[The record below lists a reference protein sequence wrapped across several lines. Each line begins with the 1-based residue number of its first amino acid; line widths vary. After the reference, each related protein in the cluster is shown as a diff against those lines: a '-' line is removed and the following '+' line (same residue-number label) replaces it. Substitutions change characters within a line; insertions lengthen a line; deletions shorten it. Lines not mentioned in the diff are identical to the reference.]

1 MSKPLVDQLPLSV
14 IKNAILDICTV
25 LEEQEPICT
34 SQPNFSEDDLWR
46 ELVSCI
52 LGSRVRFE
60 TACAAVERLDDMR
73 LLCHSRRTS
82 NFDQYETD
90 ISTILSGKY
99 PFNKLRA
106 NQIRRA
112 AESLYGSG
120 NSIKDLLENTVDFRK
135 MRQYLISEIPGL
147 GPKQSSLFL
156 RNIGYTDSVAVLD
169 VHVLTYMNW
178 VGLTTALEKSI
189 PTIRKYERLEDSFV
203 EHSLSLGYSPGQLDL
218 AVWLVMK
225 VARKEYNAWG

>member
-1 MSKPLVDQLPLSV
+1 MSKTFASQLPLSV
-14 IKNAILDICTV
+14 IKNAILDICII
-25 LEEQEPICT
+25 LEEQELIIA
-34 SQPNFSEDDLWR
+34 SLEAYSENDLWR

-60 TACAAVERLDDMR
+60 TACAAVRWLDDMC
-73 LLCHSRRTS
+73 LLCHLRRTS

-90 ISTILSGKY
+90 ILATLSGKY
-99 PFNKLRA
+99 PFYKLRA

-120 NSIKDLLENTVDFRK
+120 GSIKDLLDNTVDFRE
-135 MRQYLISEIPGL
+135 MRQYLVSQIPGL

-156 RNIGYTDSVAVLD
+156 RNIGYADSVAVLD

-178 VGLTTALEKSI
+178 FGLTTALEKSI
-189 PTIRKYERLEDSFV
+189 PTIHKYETLENSFV
-203 EHSLSLGYSPGQLDL
+203 EHSLSLGYSPEQFDL
-218 AVWLVMK
+218 AVWLVMR
-225 VARKEYNAWG
+225 VVREEYKTWD

>member
-1 MSKPLVDQLPLSV
+1 MGKTFANQLPLSV
-14 IKNAILDICTV
+14 IKNAILDICIV
-25 LEEQEPICT
+25 LEEQELIFT
-34 SQPNFSEDDLWR
+34 SSPTCSEDNLWR

-60 TACAAVERLDDMR
+60 TACAAVERLDDMC

-90 ISTILSGKY
+90 ILSTLSGKY
-99 PFNKLRA
+99 PFYKLRA
-106 NQIRRA
+106 NQIRQA

-120 NSIKDLLENTVDFRK
+120 GSIKSLLDNTVDFRE

-156 RNIGYTDSVAVLD
+156 RNIGYADSVAVLD

-178 VGLTTALEKSI
+178 VGLTTVLEKSI
-189 PTIRKYERLEDSFV
+189 PTIRKYETLENSFV
-203 EHSLSLGYSPGQLDL
+203 EHSLSLGYSPEQFDL

-225 VARKEYNAWG
+225 VARKEYKTWG

>member
-1 MSKPLVDQLPLSV
+1 MSKTFANQLPLSV
-14 IKNAILDICTV
+14 IKNAILDICIV
-25 LEEQEPICT
+25 LEEQELILT
-34 SQPNFSEDDLWR
+34 SSPTCSEDDLWR

-60 TACAAVERLDDMR
+60 TACAAVERLDDMC

-82 NFDQYETD
+82 DFDQYETD
-90 ISTILSGKY
+90 ILATLSGKY
-99 PFNKLRA
+99 PFYKLRA

-120 NSIKDLLENTVDFRK
+120 GSITDLLDNTVDFRE

-156 RNIGYTDSVAVLD
+156 RNIGYADSVAVLD

-178 VGLTTALEKSI
+178 VGLTTVLEKSI
-189 PTIRKYERLEDSFV
+189 PTIRKYETLENSFV
-203 EHSLSLGYSPGQLDL
+203 EHSLSLGYSPEQFDL

-225 VARKEYNAWG
+225 VAREEYKTWG

>member
-1 MSKPLVDQLPLSV
+1 MSKTLVTQLPLSV
-14 IKNAILDICTV
+14 IKNAILDICIV
-25 LEEQEPICT
+25 LEEQKLIFASSPA
-34 SQPNFSEDDLWR
+34 SSEDDLWR

-60 TACAAVERLDDMR
+60 TACAAIQRLDNR
-73 LLCHSRRTS
+73 CLLCHSRRTS
-82 NFDQYETD
+82 NFNQYETD
-90 ISTILSGKY
+90 ILATLSGKY
-99 PFNKLRA
+99 PFYKLRA

-120 NSIKDLLENTVDFRK
+120 SSIKDCLDNTVDFRE

-156 RNIGYTDSVAVLD
+156 RNIGYADSVAVLD

-178 VGLTTALEKSI
+178 IGLTTVLEKSI
-189 PTIRKYERLEDSFV
+189 PTIRKYETLENSFV
-203 EHSLSLGYSPGQLDL
+203 EHSLSLGYSPEQFDL

-225 VARKEYNAWG
+225 VAREEYKTWG

>member
-1 MSKPLVDQLPLSV
+1 MSKTPATQLPLSV
-14 IKNAILDICTV
+14 IKNAILDICIV
-25 LEEQEPICT
+25 LEEQEPMFT
-34 SQPNFSEDDLWR
+34 SSPTCSEDDLWR

-60 TACAAVERLDDMR
+60 TACAAVERLDNMC
-73 LLCHSRRTS
+73 LLCHLRCTS
-82 NFDQYETD
+82 DFDRYETD
-90 ISTILSGKY
+90 ILATLSGKY
-99 PFNKLRA
+99 PFYKLRA

-120 NSIKDLLENTVDFRK
+120 GSIKDFLDSAVDFRQ
-135 MRQYLISEIPGL
+135 MRQYLVSEIPGL

-156 RNIGYTDSVAVLD
+156 RNIGYADSIAVLD

-178 VGLTTALEKSI
+178 AGLTTVLEKSI
-189 PTIRKYERLEDSFV
+189 PTIRKYEVLENSFV
-203 EHSLSLGYSPGQLDL
+203 EHSLSLGYSPEQFDL

-225 VARKEYNAWG
+225 VVREEYKTWG